1 MIKLQSETVICSC
14 VRVPNERF
22 LLCALDNVFKVNS
35 NRIIRTYGKVIDD
48 ALFSLNIFYS
58 FIHFLENGA
67 RAFHGAAGAAAAV
80 AACVCICVLLLAT
93 MCVTE
98 LCRLCWQM
106 LTE

>member
-1 MIKLQSETVICSC
+1 MIKLQSETVIRSC

-67 RAFHGAAGAAAAV
+67 RAFHGTAAAAV
-80 AACVCICVLLLAT
+80 AACV
-93 MCVTE
+93 
-98 LCRLCWQM
+98 
-106 LTE
+106 